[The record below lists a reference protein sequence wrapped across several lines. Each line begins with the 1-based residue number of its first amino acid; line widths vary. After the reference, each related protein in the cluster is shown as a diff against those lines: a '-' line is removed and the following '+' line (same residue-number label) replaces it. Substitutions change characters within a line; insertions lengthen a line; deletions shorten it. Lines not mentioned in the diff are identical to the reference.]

1 MAGFQKTINFG
12 MASGIA
18 GEYALDDPG
27 RRAEPGLLRSASAA
41 NNVFGRV
48 FTELATDP
56 GVKRA
61 GNPGG
66 AGVRPAIMTSP
77 KQNVSAGTVADGTL
91 AATTTLRN
99 EEIAEFTSMHAGIWV
114 TTDSAARPG
123 DIVRYL
129 LTTGQIHIVPP
140 GTAADALY
148 ADLPGAQVV
157 RFPQPNVPGLCVVA
171 ITAP

>member
-1 MAGFQKTINFG
+1 MGFQTAIQFNQG
-12 MASGIA
+12 AGIP
-18 GEYALDDPG
+18 GEYALDDRG
-27 RRAEPGLLRSASAA
+27 ARAEPGVLRSASAA

-48 FTELATDP
+48 FTMLATDP
-56 GVKRA
+56 GVMRA

-66 AGVRPAIMTSP
+66 TGVRPMIMTSP
-77 KQNVSAGTVADGTL
+77 KQNVSAGTAANGTL
-91 AATTTLRN
+91 APTLVLRN
-99 EEIAEFTSMHAGIWV
+99 EEIAEFTSCHAGIWV

-140 GTAADALY
+140 GTAADPLY

-157 RFPQPNVPGLCVVA
+157 RFPQPTVPGLCVVA
-171 ITAP
+171 ISAP